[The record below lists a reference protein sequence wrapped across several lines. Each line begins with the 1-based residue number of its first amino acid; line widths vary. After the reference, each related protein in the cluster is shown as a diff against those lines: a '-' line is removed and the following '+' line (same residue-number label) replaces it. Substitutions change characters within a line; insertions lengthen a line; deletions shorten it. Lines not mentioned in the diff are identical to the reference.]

1 MANCG
6 LCSAKKGKRYCSPID
21 KVICPICCAESRL
34 TKIDCNQDCRFL
46 EGVLFQEKRT
56 EDKKFS
62 VLMNSVGHG
71 QFDDIFQ
78 QTPVVS
84 IAFEIESLVRDIYV
98 EGEIRTTDTIVYE
111 AYNAV
116 YRIHFQDK
124 QIEEGQ
130 LDELTKKLLEQYE
143 TNSPEWRTNIDEEI
157 IGQLYL
163 RLMISVKNMRG
174 GIWGEFGYLNYL
186 KNNFGQSNLDRE
198 FIAEDKFGRKSI
210 HKLDNG

>member
-1 MANCG
+1 M
-6 LCSAKKGKRYCSPID
+6 
-21 KVICPICCAESRL
+21 
-34 TKIDCNQDCRFL
+34 
-46 EGVLFQEKRT
+46 FQEKRA

-78 QTPVVS
+78 QTPVAS
-84 IAFEIESLVRDIYV
+84 IAFEIESLVRDIHV
-98 EGEIRTTDTIVYE
+98 EGEIRTTDTMVYE
-111 AYNAV
+111 AYNTV

-124 QIEEGQ
+124 QIEEGK
-130 LDELTKKLLEQYE
+130 LDELTKRLLEQYE
-143 TNSPEWRTNIDEEI
+143 TNSPDWRTNIDEEM
-157 IGQLYL
+157 IGQVYL

-186 KNNFGQSNLDRE
+186 KNNFGQSNLDRK